1 MAESA
6 GHDNADVREVPVTI
20 QGAKHVEGSEQRQIF
35 TETTKTTIV
44 FGNGAVVNLS
54 SKVVQGQCVF
64 LRNEQTG
71 REILCKVLEW
81 RQVADSGYVDLE
93 FTTRDAHF
101 WDALAAQPVVAP
113 AVVPAAP
120 VVVVAPRSVEA
131 LDMLPASAPAPTSAQ
146 VMEASAGAPTT
157 GENAATSAENA
168 TGGAGEPPAHHTAEE
183 VEEAEEALA
192 ESESDAENE
201 AADDAERNDTK
212 DAELLAKLI
221 ATDPKRKPKRESAA
235 AETSESE
242 LAAIS
247 AGAEEHGEAS
257 ADTAG
262 EGERAVETAGG
273 LKATLVAKLTPLG
286 HKLHRLTYG
295 KGAMGVGIAASFLL
309 VVALGFAWHS
319 HHAATLRKN
328 RAAAAVAQSKQN
340 AMPTTAQST
349 PATAAA
355 GKSAAEMEAPAHG
368 NNSGATPAQAAQKI
382 QQQTGASGAS
392 VVAANNVSVS
402 AATSG
407 ASSSRPSVA
416 PPSETYYAPKL
427 EAHETKAG
435 AAEQETPE
443 QANRHHA
450 KAGETIPA
458 RIVAQPA
465 PAIPPWAKGLDTDGV
480 VKVDALIDEKG
491 NLRSSKALSGPR
503 MLQHEAERAVAL
515 WIFEPA
521 LTDGKP
527 TATHMVLTV
536 QFQR

>member
-1 MAESA
+1 MADSA
-6 GHDNADVREVPVTI
+6 GHDQADVRGVPVTV

-54 SKVVQGQCVF
+54 SKVTQGQCVF

-93 FTTRDAHF
+93 FTTRDAKF
-101 WDALAAQPVVAP
+101 WDAPAAQAMVAPVVAL
-113 AVVPAAP
+113 AAP
-120 VVVVAPRSVEA
+120 VAVVAPRCVEA
-131 LDMLPASAPAPTSAQ
+131 LDMLPPSAPAPTGAQ
-146 VMEASAGAPTT
+146 VTAASASANE
-157 GENAATSAENA
+157 ENVAASAENA
-168 TGGAGEPPAHHTAEE
+168 AAVAVEAPAHHTAEE
-183 VEEAEEALA
+183 VEEAEAALA
-192 ESESDAENE
+192 QSEGDAENE
-201 AADDAERNDTK
+201 AERNDTK

-235 AETSESE
+235 AATNASEA
-242 LAAIS
+242 AAIS
-247 AGAEEHGEAS
+247 EGATEHGEPIADAS
-257 ADTAG
+257 G
-262 EGERAVETAGG
+262 EGETEAAGG

-295 KGAMGVGIAASFLL
+295 KGAMGVGIAASVLIVL
-309 VVALGFAWHS
+309 ALGFAWHS

-328 RAAAAVAQSKQN
+328 RAAAALAHAKQN
-340 AMPTTAQST
+340 AIPATAQSAPA

-355 GKSAAEMEAPAHG
+355 GKSGAEMEAPAHG

-382 QQQTGASGAS
+382 QQQTGASSAS
-392 VVAANNVSVS
+392 AVAANNVPASG
-402 AATSG
+402 ATSG
-407 ASSSRPSVA
+407 TSSRTPSAV
-416 PPSETYYAPKL
+416 PSAETSYAPKL
-427 EAHETKAG
+427 EAHETVAG
-435 AAEQETPE
+435 AAEQENPE
-443 QANRHHA
+443 QAKRHHA
-450 KAGETIPA
+450 KGGETIPA
-458 RIVAQPA
+458 RIVAQPP

-491 NLRSSKALSGPR
+491 NLRSTKALSGPR
-503 MLQHEAERAVAL
+503 VLQHEAERAVAL

>member
-1 MAESA
+1 MADSA

-54 SKVVQGQCVF
+54 SKVSQGQCVF

-101 WDALAAQPVVAP
+101 WDALAAAPLPAPV
-113 AVVPAAP
+113 VVPAPP
-120 VVVVAPRSVEA
+120 VAVVAPRSLQA
-131 LDMLPASAPAPTSAQ
+131 LDMLPASAPAPTAAQ
-146 VMEASAGAPTT
+146 VMEASASARRSE
-157 GENAATSAENA
+157 ENAAGSAQSGA
-168 TGGAGEPPAHHTAEE
+168 SRAGEPPAHHTAGE

-192 ESESDAENE
+192 ESEGDAENE
-201 AADDAERNDTK
+201 AARNDTK

-221 ATDPKRKPKRESAA
+221 ATDPKRKPKREAAA
-235 AETSESE
+235 AETNESA
-242 LAAIS
+242 LAALS
-247 AGAEEHGEAS
+247 ADAAEHGEAS
-257 ADTAG
+257 ADVAADG
-262 EGERAVETAGG
+262 ETEAAGG
-273 LKATLVAKLTPLG
+273 LKATLIAKLTPLG

-295 KGAMGVGIAASFLL
+295 KGAMGVGIVASVLIA
-309 VVALGFAWHS
+309 VALGFAWHS

-328 RAAAAVAQSKQN
+328 RAAAAVAQTKQN
-340 AMPTTAQST
+340 ATVQST
-349 PATAAA
+349 PAAA
-355 GKSAAEMEAPAHG
+355 GRSGAEMEAPAHG

-382 QQQTGASGAS
+382 QQQTGAPNAGV
-392 VVAANNVSVS
+392 VVANNASASS
-402 AATSG
+402 AAATPSAVP
-407 ASSSRPSVA
+407 AS
-416 PPSETYYAPKL
+416 APKL
-427 EAHETKAG
+427 EVRETING
-435 AAEQETPE
+435 ADQETGE
-443 QANRHHA
+443 QSKPHHA
-450 KAGETIPA
+450 RGPNGGETIPA
-458 RIVAQPA
+458 RIVSQSPA
-465 PAIPPWAKGLDTDGV
+465 AIPPWAKGLDTDGV
-480 VKVDALIDEKG
+480 VQIDALIDEKG
-491 NLRSSKALSGPR
+491 NVRSTKPLSGPR
-503 MLQHEAERAVAL
+503 LLQHAAERAVAL